1 MTADSQDEPSSEARR
16 VLLKV
21 TGLDG
26 PPVGGGCCAVTREDM
41 LVDELDSWPGLL
53 VLAVDPDAGEVDVLL
68 QPGSTDLLHAL
79 EALGDLGL
87 SAHVVSSSP
96 GSPDPR

>member
-1 MTADSQDEPSSEARR
+1 MTAASHDEPSSEARR

-26 PPVGGGCCAVTREDM
+26 PPIGGGCCARTREDL

-53 VLAVDPDAGEVDVLL
+53 VLEVDPDAGEVDVLL
-68 QPGSTDLLHAL
+68 QPGSTDLAHAL
-79 EALGDLGL
+79 EALADLGL
-87 SAHVVSSSP
+87 ASHVISTP
-96 GSPDPR
+96 AARGRP